1 MGYNPLRIPREHNK
15 YHGYTVRGTPNW
27 PMNVEA
33 ARCILNYTQSK
44 IDTNW
49 ERYFTMFIQP
59 RQFAA
64 IWIYLG
70 YLCKISRKVF
80 QHFEKINLR
89 HPKKNHE
96 ENNLAILLTKARHQR
111 DITAALIKRLPA
123 SAFVS
128 SLDILNFEC
137 KPAPSNGC
145 QMVPFKGVNSPSL
158 SV

>member
-44 IDTNW
+44 IDTNGKGISLCSFNHGNLLQFGSSW
-49 ERYFTMFIQP
+49 GIYVKYQGRYFSI
-59 RQFAA
+59 
-64 IWIYLG
+64 LG
-70 YLCKISRKVF
+70 KSTFGIR
-80 QHFEKINLR
+80 
-89 HPKKNHE
+89 KNHE
-96 ENNLAILLTKARHQR
+96 ENNRAILLTKAPKRYHRSSHQ
-111 DITAALIKRLPA
+111 T
-123 SAFVS
+123 S
-128 SLDILNFEC
+128 SCICFCVIFGYFEYPC